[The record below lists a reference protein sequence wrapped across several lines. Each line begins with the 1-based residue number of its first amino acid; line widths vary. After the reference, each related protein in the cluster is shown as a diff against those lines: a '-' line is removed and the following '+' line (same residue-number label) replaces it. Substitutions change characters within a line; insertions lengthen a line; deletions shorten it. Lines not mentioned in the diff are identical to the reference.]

1 MYQFLRGIIK
11 EKITDPQGSE
21 KLILDVNGVGYEIQ
35 TSLSTLEL
43 IGKNGDTVTVY
54 TTLIHKEDQMTLIG
68 FPTLM
73 ERELFS
79 LLFSVSGIGPK
90 SALNILNSLTVS
102 EITYSILY
110 DDASILSKANGVGE
124 RTASRVILELKEK
137 IKNWKYLPIA
147 CKEKMEMENG
157 KGSLPKQSA
166 GAVSEARSVLQALG
180 YSSHEINQAFT
191 NANGHNNTNEDAET
205 LIHFSLKWL
214 STIKK

>member
-21 KLILDVNGVGYEIQ
+21 KLILDVSGVGYEIQ

-110 DDASILSKANGVGE
+110 EDTSILSKANGIGE

-137 IKNWKYLPIA
+137 IKNWKHLPIA

-157 KGSLPKQSA
+157 KSKLQKQSG

-191 NANGHNNTNEDAET
+191 HANGHNDNNEDAET